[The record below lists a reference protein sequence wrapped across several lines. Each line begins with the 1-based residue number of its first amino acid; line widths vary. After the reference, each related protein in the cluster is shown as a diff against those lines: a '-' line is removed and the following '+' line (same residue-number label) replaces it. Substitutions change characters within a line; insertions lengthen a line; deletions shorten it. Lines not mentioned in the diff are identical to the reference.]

1 MTVALC
7 WLHLHPVC
15 CYSVCAGRCSNEPIT
30 KGVRKITFGKRLREL
45 RKSKS
50 ISQLDLAAKIGVS
63 RQTLSKWEN
72 DAVLPDIPNVIAL
85 AEFFHVTTDY
95 LLRGIAPGSES
106 SADRDLSLRDQILNW
121 ARDRNHWL
129 YIFVAVYI
137 LFVVLMWAVLIGP
150 SPQPFP
156 IG

>member
-1 MTVALC
+1 M
-7 WLHLHPVC
+7 
-15 CYSVCAGRCSNEPIT
+15 
-30 KGVRKITFGKRLREL
+30 REL

-85 AEFFHVTTDY
+85 AEFFQVTTDY
-95 LLRGIAPGSES
+95 LLLGIAPGSES
-106 SADRDLSLRDQILNW
+106 SGDCDLSLRDQILNW
-121 ARDRNHWL
+121 TRDRDHWL

-150 SPQPFP
+150 APQPFP